1 MESASKVN
9 PDSLPLPTVVPDD
22 ADPTHPVEHLSV
34 IFSQKQQ
41 SDVLR
46 ISKKAT
52 TPFWLNKRMYEKL
65 NTDIKFKLGP
75 IDSQALEQKYKEFV
89 HGGAPQTVKDKA
101 AQLFHD
107 AYYAGKSKDDQLKA
121 QHILKGYLDNQ
132 K

>member
-9 PDSLPLPTVVPDD
+9 PDTLPLPTVVPDD

-89 HGGAPQTVKDKA
+89 HGGAP
-101 AQLFHD
+101 
-107 AYYAGKSKDDQLKA
+107 
-121 QHILKGYLDNQ
+121 
-132 K
+132 

>member
-9 PDSLPLPTVVPDD
+9 PDTLPLPTVVPDD

-75 IDSQALEQKYKEFV
+75 IDSQALE
-89 HGGAPQTVKDKA
+89 
-101 AQLFHD
+101 
-107 AYYAGKSKDDQLKA
+107 
-121 QHILKGYLDNQ
+121 
-132 K
+132 

>member
-9 PDSLPLPTVVPDD
+9 PDTLPLPTVVPDD

-75 IDSQALEQKYKEFV
+75 INSQDLEQKYKEFV
-89 HGGAPQTVKDKA
+89 HGGAP
-101 AQLFHD
+101 
-107 AYYAGKSKDDQLKA
+107 
-121 QHILKGYLDNQ
+121 
-132 K
+132 